1 MSLHTAP
8 SDESDPAQRRR
19 SRLSSAMDGEREP
32 LDEACR
38 AWRDDPDARA
48 TWHAYHLIGDV
59 MRSGELATP
68 VARDAAFLTAL
79 RQKLADEPVILAPAP
94 VVTPAVAPARARG
107 GWRVPAAAA
116 AGVAVVAG
124 VLVVSRL
131 SGPGA
136 ETGAPV
142 MARSSESPQG
152 VLRVSNGAVAA
163 PSTVVSGAVI
173 RDPRLDE
180 YLRAHQSAR
189 GGFAATV
196 PGSSL
201 RQVDA
206 QISGGVPR

>member
-8 SDESDPAQRRR
+8 SDDSDPAQGRRG
-19 SRLSSAMDGEREP
+19 RLSSAMDGEREP
-32 LDEACR
+32 LDQACR
-38 AWRDDPDARA
+38 AWGDDADTRA

-59 MRSGELATP
+59 MRSGELATSP
-68 VARDAAFLTAL
+68 ARDAAFLAAL
-79 RQKLADEPVILAPAP
+79 RQKLADEPVVLAPVPSAL
-94 VVTPAVAPARARG
+94 AVAPARARG
-107 GWRVPAAAA
+107 GWRVSAAAA

-131 SGPGA
+131 SGPAA
-136 ETGAPV
+136 ESGAPE
-142 MARSSESPQG
+142 MARASDSPLG
-152 VLRVSNGAVAA
+152 VLRVSNGAAA
-163 PSTVVSGAVI
+163 VPSTVVSGAVI

-201 RQVDA
+201 RPVDA
-206 QISGGVPR
+206 QVSGGAPR

>member
-131 SGPGA
+131 SGSGA
-136 ETGAPV
+136 EAGAPV
-142 MARSSESPQG
+142 MARSSESAQG
-152 VLRVSNGAVAA
+152 VLRVSNGTLAA